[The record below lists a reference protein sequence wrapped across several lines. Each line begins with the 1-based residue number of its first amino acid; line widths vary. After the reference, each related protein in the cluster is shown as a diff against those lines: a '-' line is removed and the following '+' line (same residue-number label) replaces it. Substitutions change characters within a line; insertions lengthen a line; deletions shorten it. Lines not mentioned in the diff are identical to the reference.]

1 MEEGRNR
8 LKRTYLI
15 METIELD
22 PLLTVPEVAS
32 WLRKKS
38 QTVKE
43 MVRQGKL
50 PGVRVGKCWLFSKT
64 DLTEWLKNQK

>member
-1 MEEGRNR
+1 MEQV
-8 LKRTYLI
+8 
-15 METIELD
+15 ELD
-22 PLLTVPEVAS
+22 TLMTVPEVAL
-32 WLRKKS
+32 WLRKKP

-43 MVRQGKL
+43 MVRQGRL